1 MTTSDNT
8 PAVVFKDP
16 PKARRHRKA
25 LGSRIFNDQVREAFK
40 AQPGTWG
47 VFHTAGY
54 AVPTKRWADENPG
67 FKFHVV
73 NVTERNDE
81 GEFIGDER
89 VFEVYG
95 CYVGENGE
103 YEKADDEQAPEQSE
117 QADPEQADDNFSPA
131 IEV

>member
-25 LGSRIFNDQVREAFK
+25 LGSRIFNDQVREAFM

-103 YEKADDEQAPEQSE
+103 YEKADDDEQPDEQ
-117 QADPEQADDNFSPA
+117 PEQASDDNFSPA
-131 IEV
+131 VEV

>member
-1 MTTSDNT
+1 M
-8 PAVVFKDP
+8 
-16 PKARRHRKA
+16 
-25 LGSRIFNDQVREAFK
+25 
-40 AQPGTWG
+40 AQPGQWG

-89 VFEVYG
+89 VYEVFG

-103 YEKADDEQAPEQSE
+103 YEQDSEAPEGSE
-117 QADPEQADDNFSPA
+117 TPEPSEDNFSPA
-131 IEV
+131 VDV